1 MLRPEGSLSLGTAL
15 RELGMIEILRAGPLA
30 TVQDLG
36 RPGWRDRGLSLCG
49 ALDDFAL
56 QAGNLLVGN
65 PADAA
70 GLEFTLG
77 PATLGF
83 HAETCIAVTGTDAD
97 ASLDGRPLRPWW
109 RQRVR
114 AGQVLKLAAPRER
127 MRSYV
132 TVAGGI
138 AVPPLLGSRSTDLK
152 AGFGGLAGRALRDGD
167 RLPSNPPATLPAR
180 AAGIHPPDWDATVR
194 VLPGPEHDE
203 FTAAA
208 REAFW
213 IADWTVTPQSNRMGY
228 RLAGPALLRERGDEL
243 ASHGVLPGVVQVPP
257 SGQPIVLLADAQT
270 TGGYPK
276 IGVVIRAD
284 LWKLGQLRLGARLR
298 FLPCTPEEARAA
310 LRAQTLLFN
319 QMRSGL

>member
-1 MLRPEGSLSLGTAL
+1 
-15 RELGMIEILRAGPLA
+15 MIEILRAGPLT

-49 ALDDFAL
+49 ALDEFAL

-65 PADAA
+65 PPGAA

-77 PATLGF
+77 PATLRF
-83 HAETCIAVTGTDAD
+83 HADACIAVTGTDAD

-109 RQRVR
+109 RQRVG
-114 AGQVLKLAAPRER
+114 AGQTLKLAAPRER

-132 TVAGGI
+132 AIAGGLDL
-138 AVPPLLGSRSTDLK
+138 PPALGSLSTDLK
-152 AGFGGLAGRALRDGD
+152 GGFGGLDGRALRDGD
-167 RLPSNPPATLPAR
+167 RLPLKPSPALPAR
-180 AAGIHPPDWDATVR
+180 TVGMRPPEWTPVVR
-194 VLPGPEHDE
+194 ALPGPEHED
-203 FTAAA
+203 FTTAA

-213 IADWTVTPQSNRMGY
+213 ATDWAVTPQSNRMGY
-228 RLAGPALLRERGDEL
+228 RLAGTVLERERGEEL

-257 SGQPIVLLADAQT
+257 SGQPIALLADAQT

-276 IGVVIRAD
+276 IAVVIRAD

-298 FLPCTPEEARAA
+298 FVPFTPADALAA
-310 LRAQTLLFN
+310 LREQRLLLD
-319 QMRSGL
+319 QIRMAL

>member
-1 MLRPEGSLSLGTAL
+1 
-15 RELGMIEILRAGPLA
+15 MIEVLRAGPLA

-36 RPGWRDRGLSLCG
+36 RPGWRERGLSLCG
-49 ALDDFAL
+49 ALDEFAL

-65 PADAA
+65 VPGAA

-77 PATLGF
+77 PATLHF
-83 HAETCIAVTGTDAD
+83 HADACIAITGTDAD

-109 RQRVR
+109 RQRVS
-114 AGQVLKLAAPRER
+114 AGQTLKLAAPHER

-132 TVAGGI
+132 AIAGGL
-138 AVPPLLGSRSTDLK
+138 ALPAALGSQSTDLK
-152 AGFGGLAGRALRDGD
+152 GGFGGLDGRALRDGD
-167 RLPSNPPATLPAR
+167 RLPLNPFHALPAR
-180 AAGIHPPDWDATVR
+180 TVGMRPPEWSPTVR
-194 VLPGPEHDE
+194 VLPGPEHDD
-203 FTAAA
+203 FTSAA

-213 IADWTVTPQSNRMGY
+213 ASGWTVTPQSNRMGY
-228 RLAGPALLRERGDEL
+228 RLAGPALVRERGEEL

-298 FLPCTPEEARAA
+298 FLPCTPAEALTA
-310 LRAQTLLFN
+310 LREQRLLLD
-319 QMRSGL
+319 QMRIALCKST

>member
-1 MLRPEGSLSLGTAL
+1 
-15 RELGMIEILRAGPLA
+15 MIEIIRAGPLA

-49 ALDDFAL
+49 ALDEFAL

-65 PADAA
+65 PPGTAA
-70 GLEFTLG
+70 LEFTLG
-77 PATLGF
+77 AATLCF
-83 HAETCIAVTGTDAD
+83 HTDTCIAVTGTDTD
-97 ASLDGRPLRPWW
+97 ASLDGQPLRAWW

-114 AGQVLKLAAPRER
+114 AGQTLKLAAPHER

-132 TVAGGI
+132 SVAGGI
-138 AVPPLLGSRSTDLK
+138 DLPEVLGSRSTDLK
-152 AGFGGLAGRALRDGD
+152 GGFGGLDGRALRDGD
-167 RLPSNPPATLPAR
+167 QLPLNAPPALPAR
-180 AAGIHPPDWDATVR
+180 TVGMRPPEWTPAVR
-194 VLPGPEHDE
+194 VLPGPEHQD
-203 FTAAA
+203 FTTTA

-213 IADWTVTPQSNRMGY
+213 AGDWTVTPQSNRMGY
-228 RLAGPALLRERGDEL
+228 RLAGPVLQRERGEEL
-243 ASHGVLPGVVQVPP
+243 ASHGVLPGVIQVPP

-298 FLPCTPEEARAA
+298 FLPCTHAEALAA
-310 LRAQTLLFN
+310 LREQRLLLD
-319 QMRSGL
+319 QMRIALCMST